1 MFLVMQDIL
10 SAFYSFLWPFS
21 RISAALLVAPVFSAR
36 SVSIRIRLVIAVALT
51 FVIYPLH
58 QWPIV
63 NVLSSFGFMLLLQQ
77 LAIGI
82 VMGLV
87 IQIAF
92 SAISAAGDYIA
103 VSMGLSFAMMAD
115 PNNGHQTPILS
126 QLFVIIGTLLFLAL
140 GAHLVLIQMLLDG
153 FKLVPI
159 DTVIVDR
166 DLIWNFL
173 AWSGII
179 FSGGMMIALP
189 VMMTLLVKNIAMGIV
204 SRAAPSL
211 NVFAV
216 GFPAAML
223 VGFVSLVVL
232 MPSMASG
239 MDGLWIDGYSK
250 IKEYLGIL

>member
-1 MFLVMQDIL
+1 
-10 SAFYSFLWPFS
+10 
-21 RISAALLVAPVFSAR
+21 
-36 SVSIRIRLVIAVALT
+36 
-51 FVIYPLH
+51 
-58 QWPIV
+58 
-63 NVLSSFGFMLLLQQ
+63 
-77 LAIGI
+77 
-82 VMGLV
+82 LV

-103 VSMGLSFAMMAD
+103 VSMGLSFAMIAD

-140 GAHLVLIQMLLDG
+140 GAHLVLIQMLMGG

-189 VMMTLLVKNIAMGIV
+189 VMMTLLVKNIAMGVV